1 MVGESLKR
9 MSVNTDMMNCMTIKT
24 SESKVAVCVN
34 QCALWW
40 EVKATWQYHI
50 GLCALARDLELQREG
65 KNPHINFL

>member
-1 MVGESLKR
+1 MVGKSLKR
-9 MSVNTDMMNCMTIKT
+9 MSVNTDMMICTTIKT

-50 GLCALARDLELQREG
+50 GSCALA
-65 KNPHINFL
+65 